1 MARSRSKYDNRA
13 GDIAASERVGENP
26 TGTAKLPES
35 LKACWCGG
43 GAAMAVA
50 SLGATLVDAGGTQD
64 FMTNADRQEIPSLL
78 ARRTKTSV
86 GGDPCRG

>member
-1 MARSRSKYDNRA
+1 
-13 GDIAASERVGENP
+13 
-26 TGTAKLPES
+26 
-35 LKACWCGG
+35 
-43 GAAMAVA
+43 MAVA